1 MSSDPTAAAAGF
13 VLAMLAMMFVSAG
26 VVALL
31 IFCGLRNAARRD
43 PQVDELIED
52 VSEKPESPKPTPARI
67 EAPKSEPWEKNG
79 DWWKK

>member
-1 MSSDPTAAAAGF
+1 
-13 VLAMLAMMFVSAG
+13 MLAMMFVSAS

-43 PQVDELIED
+43 PQVDELIEE
-52 VSEKPESPKPTPARI
+52 VSVKTEPPKPTAARN
-67 EAPKSEPWEKNG
+67 ETPKSEPWSKEG

>member
-1 MSSDPTAAAAGF
+1 
-13 VLAMLAMMFVSAG
+13 MLAMMFVSAS

-43 PQVDELIED
+43 EQVDELIEE
-52 VSEKPESPKPTPARI
+52 VSERPESPEPAAARN
-67 EAPKSEPWEKNG
+67 ETPKSEPWEKDG